1 LRNLRGYLLRRDL
14 GLESRIVRPISIL
27 SAALLVVSLVGMGSA
42 DTIKLK
48 NGRTIV
54 ADRVKENG
62 DRVEYEIGDN
72 TFAIRKSSV
81 ESISA
86 GGSPVVSASAA
97 VDIPEPPAQEPLDRL
112 PDMSNLVIVN
122 GAVDTDT
129 LVVIEKQGNAQR
141 TAAAY
146 YAAGRF
152 EHMRGN
158 LMRASDYM
166 KEAVRL
172 DADSSLILEHYA
184 TLLLATERAKEALP
198 YAEQAVRVTAKS
210 PDAQNVLGYAYYEN
224 DRSKEAIAAWQR
236 SLELR
241 PNERTQAMLER
252 AQREVASEEGYG
264 ETESNHFTMRYE
276 GSKAPAA
283 LRRAILDVLEQHYND
298 LAARFGETPHQSVV
312 VILYTDQA
320 YFDVTQAPAWTS
332 ALNDG
337 KLRIPLRGMEKVS
350 QELSGVLRHEL
361 AHSFINAISRGRAP
375 LWLHEG
381 IAQMLQGRTSAS
393 FGRVMAQGFATGHFI
408 PLNGMEGSFMSFT
421 KEESKVAYAESLAFV
436 EYIDEKYGFSDL
448 VRILQRIAEG
458 SSTEAALR
466 ATVHDGY
473 AGLEGELGPYLKAKY
488 GE

>member
-1 LRNLRGYLLRRDL
+1 MLWPL
-14 GLESRIVRPISIL
+14 
-27 SAALLVVSLVGMGSA
+27 AAA
-42 DTIKLK
+42 AETIKLK

-54 ADRVKENG
+54 ADSVRERG
-62 DRVEYEIGDN
+62 SRVEYEIGDN
-72 TFAIRKSSV
+72 TYAIQKSSV
-81 ESISA
+81 ASITA
-86 GGSPVVSASAA
+86 GGTPVVSARTGEE
-97 VDIPEPPAQEPLDRL
+97 VPEPPAQEPLDRL
-112 PDMSNLVIVN
+112 PDLTNLVVVN

-129 LVVIEKQGNAQR
+129 LALIEKQGNVQR

-158 LMRASDYM
+158 LARAVDYM

-172 DADSSLILEHYA
+172 DAGSSLILEHYA
-184 TLLLATERAKEALP
+184 SLLLSTGRAPEALP
-198 YAEQAVRVTAKS
+198 YAEQAVRVTPKS
-210 PDAQNVLGYAYYEN
+210 ADTQNILGYALYQN
-224 DRSKEAIAAWQR
+224 DRTKEAVAAWQR

-241 PNERTQAMLER
+241 PSEKTQAMLER
-252 AQREVASEEGYG
+252 AQRELAAEEGYG
-264 ETESNHFTMRYE
+264 EQESNHFTMRYE

-283 LRRAILDVLEQHYND
+283 LRRGILDALEQHYSD
-298 LAARFGETPHQSVV
+298 LAAQFGDAPHQSVV

-337 KLRIPLRGMEKVS
+337 KLRIPLRGMDKVS
-350 QELSGVLRHEL
+350 SELSSVLRHEL
-361 AHSFINAISRGRAP
+361 AHSFINALSRGRAP
-375 LWLHEG
+375 VWLHEG
-381 IAQMLQGRTSAS
+381 IAQMMQGKTSAP

-408 PLNGMEGSFMSFT
+408 PLNGMEGSFMSFG
-421 KEESKVAYAESLAFV
+421 KDESAVAYAESLAFV
-436 EYIDEKYGFSDL
+436 EYISEKYGFSDV

-458 SSTEAALR
+458 ASTEAALR

-473 AGLEGELGPYLKAKY
+473 SGLEGELGPYLKGKY